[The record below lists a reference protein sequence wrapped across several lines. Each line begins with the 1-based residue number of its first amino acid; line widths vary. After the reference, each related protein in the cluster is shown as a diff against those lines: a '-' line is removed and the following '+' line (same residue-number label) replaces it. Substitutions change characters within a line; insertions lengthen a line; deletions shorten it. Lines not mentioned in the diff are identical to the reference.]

1 MKRISWIVLIL
12 LFVLVAAAYASIPG
26 KITVSSVSSF
36 GANREG
42 VYRFLINESNWKKW
56 WPGSVSKGSNG
67 SLLFRYE
74 GYDFQIEKIFY
85 DVIQL
90 KFRSN
95 KNSFGSFLKVIPY
108 AIDSIGVELSSEL
121 NTGSNPFS
129 RISTYFRA
137 KKIKHSLD
145 EIVLSLGKYAGDVK
159 NIYGIGIKKEKV
171 QYQHLISTKQSFAHY
186 PTTEDIYILIGK
198 LRDYINKSGGK
209 ELFSPMLNVKRI
221 DSSIYEAQVGMPVD
235 KELPSLDNITSKW
248 MMKGG
253 NILTGEVIGG
263 QKQIDE
269 ATKQFEIYIRD
280 YQRSIIAIPFQMLIT
295 DRTKQPDSTRWVT
308 YIYYPVV

>member
-1 MKRISWIVLIL
+1 
-12 LFVLVAAAYASIPG
+12 
-26 KITVSSVSSF
+26 
-36 GANREG
+36 
-42 VYRFLINESNWKKW
+42 
-56 WPGSVSKGSNG
+56 
-67 SLLFRYE
+67 
-74 GYDFQIEKIFY
+74 
-85 DVIQL
+85 
-90 KFRSN
+90 
-95 KNSFGSFLKVIPY
+95 
-108 AIDSIGVELSSEL
+108 
-121 NTGSNPFS
+121 
-129 RISTYFRA
+129 
-137 KKIKHSLD
+137 
-145 EIVLSLGKYAGDVK
+145 
-159 NIYGIGIKKEKV
+159 
-171 QYQHLISTKQSFAHY
+171 
-186 PTTEDIYILIGK
+186 
-198 LRDYINKSGGK
+198 
-209 ELFSPMLNVKRI
+209 MLNVKRI